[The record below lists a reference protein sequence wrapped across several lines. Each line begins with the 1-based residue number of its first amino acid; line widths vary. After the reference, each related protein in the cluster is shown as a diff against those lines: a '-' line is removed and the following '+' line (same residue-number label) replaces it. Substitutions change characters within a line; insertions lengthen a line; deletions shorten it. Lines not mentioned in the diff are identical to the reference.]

1 MKGLAYER
9 LCVVFCCLWGI
20 PYFSGLRRPQIWGGP
35 HPKFGTVVPMWFS
48 KLGRT
53 EKGGLSPYVEEVE
66 LGRNWSR
73 DESVLFL
80 ENTIVHSVVFKAR
93 VMYEVLSWERHGLT
107 VLIDYG
113 LHL

>member
-20 PYFSGLRRPQIWGGP
+20 PNFSGLRRPQIWGGT

-53 EKGGLSPYVEEVE
+53 EKGGLSPYNDMINYLSQNADSIADQAQNLEVE
-66 LGRNWSR
+66 
-73 DESVLFL
+73 V
-80 ENTIVHSVVFKAR
+80 
-93 VMYEVLSWERHGLT
+93 
-107 VLIDYG
+107 
-113 LHL
+113 

>member
-20 PYFSGLRRPQIWGGP
+20 PNFSGLRRPQIWGGA

-53 EKGGLSPYVEEVE
+53 EKGGLSPYDSDSEEE
-66 LGRNWSR
+66 KRKK
-73 DESVLFL
+73 
-80 ENTIVHSVVFKAR
+80 IAKK
-93 VMYEVLSWERHGLT
+93 ERKQR
-107 VLIDYG
+107 
-113 LHL
+113 